1 MTSGAEERRVMST
14 GLKVLYIDDEALLKM
29 AFVETLKQQGYDAR
43 GAISGKEALEL
54 IDADIPDIIILDVMM
69 KPMDGWETLS
79 HIKNKEA
86 TRNVPI
92 IMQTGKSLT
101 IKDVIR
107 YGDQI
112 EDYLIKPVRLPDL
125 VKSVEGVRDRKEMI
139 SKEVDQATAR
149 GGDAELIA
157 EYAQVR
163 HRTLIGKR
171 LIKILGR
178 IYPIKTD
185 GTIETDFDMPE
196 LHEIINRFEEESKR
210 CQDLHKILF

>member
-1 MTSGAEERRVMST
+1 MPT

-54 IDADIPDIIILDVMM
+54 IETEIPDIIILDIMM

-79 HIKNKEA
+79 HIKNKEE
-86 TRNVPI
+86 TRHVPI

-125 VKSVEGVRDRKEMI
+125 VKAVESVRDRKEMI
-139 SKEVDQATAR
+139 RNEVDKATAK
-149 GGDAELIA
+149 GGDPNLIA
-157 EYAQVR
+157 EFAQIR
-163 HRTLIGKR
+163 HRTLIGRR
-171 LIKILGR
+171 LIMILGR
-178 IYPIKTD
+178 IYPIRTD

-196 LHEIINRFEEESKR
+196 LHEIINRYEEEKNR
-210 CQDLHKILF
+210 CQELRKILFE

>member
-1 MTSGAEERRVMST
+1 MST

-54 IDADIPDIIILDVMM
+54 IDTDTPDIIILDVMM
-69 KPMDGWETLS
+69 KPMDGWETLT
-79 HIKNKEA
+79 HIKNRAA
-86 TRNVPI
+86 TQDVPI

-125 VKSVEGVRDRKEMI
+125 VKAVEGVRERNEMI
-139 SKEVDQATAR
+139 QAEVDQAKTR
-149 GGDAELIA
+149 GGDPDLIN
-157 EYAQVR
+157 EYAQIR

-171 LIKILGR
+171 LITILGR

-185 GTIETDFDMPE
+185 GTIETDFDIPE
-196 LHEIINRFEEESKR
+196 LHQVINQFEEDQKR
-210 CQDLHKILF
+210 CQELHQSLLE

>member
-1 MTSGAEERRVMST
+1 MLT

-43 GAISGKEALEL
+43 GAISGEEALEL
-54 IDADIPDIIILDVMM
+54 IEAEIPDIIILDVMM
-69 KPMDGWETLS
+69 KPMDGWETLT
-79 HIKNKEA
+79 HIKNKEE
-86 TRNVPI
+86 TRHVPI

-125 VKSVEGVRDRKEMI
+125 VKAVEGVRERKEMI
-139 SKEVDQATAR
+139 KKEVDQAAAR
-149 GGDAELIA
+149 GGDPDLIT
-157 EYAQVR
+157 EYSQIR
-163 HRTLIGKR
+163 HRTLIGRR
-171 LIKILGR
+171 LIVILGR

-185 GTIETDFDMPE
+185 GTIETDFDIPE
-196 LHEIINRFEEESKR
+196 LHEVINRFENDRKR
-210 CQDLHKILF
+210 CQELRQILLG

>member
-1 MTSGAEERRVMST
+1 MTT

-54 IDADIPDIIILDVMM
+54 IDAEIPDIIILDVMM

-79 HIKNKEA
+79 HIKNNEV
-86 TRNVPI
+86 TRHVPI

-101 IKDVIR
+101 IKDVMK

-125 VKSVEGVRDRKEMI
+125 VKSVEGVRERKEMI
-139 SKEVDQATAR
+139 SREMDQATAK
-149 GGDAELIA
+149 GGDSNLIV
-157 EYAQVR
+157 EYSNVR

-171 LIKILGR
+171 LITILGR
-178 IYPIKTD
+178 IYPIRTD

-196 LHEIINRFEEESKR
+196 LHEIINRFEEERKR
-210 CQDLHKILF
+210 CRELHKILLE

>member
-1 MTSGAEERRVMST
+1 MTT

-54 IDADIPDIIILDVMM
+54 IDAEIPDIIILDVMM

-79 HIKNKEA
+79 HIKNNEE
-86 TRNVPI
+86 TRHVPI

-101 IKDVIR
+101 IKDVMK

-125 VKSVEGVRDRKEMI
+125 VKSVEGVRERKEMI
-139 SKEVDQATAR
+139 SREMDQATAK
-149 GGDAELIA
+149 GGDSNLIV
-157 EYAQVR
+157 EYSNVR

-171 LIKILGR
+171 LITILGR
-178 IYPIKTD
+178 IYPIRTD

-196 LHEIINRFEEESKR
+196 LHDIINRFEEERKR
-210 CQDLHKILF
+210 CRELHKILLE